1 MVEVVDTS
9 DLKSDGCIAVPVQVR
24 PEALYHETAR
34 RQLISHPEEK
44 LSRGRLISRPGLLHI
59 SHTTSRRGEHM
70 TDSNGKPIKQ
80 ITEAAA
86 GKDKYYIIHY
96 RDGSCRTFTRE
107 TGTIKKWL
115 STQG

>member
-1 MVEVVDTS
+1 VVDTS
-9 DLKSDGCIAVPVQVR
+9 DLKSDGRTAVPVQVR

-34 RQLISHPEEK
+34 RQFISRTRKMCLADESSRTQQLSHK
-44 LSRGRLISRPGLLHI
+44 LSRG
-59 SHTTSRRGEHM
+59 GEHM

-86 GKDKYYIIHY
+86 GKEKYYIIHY
-96 RDGSCRTFTRE
+96 RDGSCRTFTRQ

-115 STQG
+115 STQR

>member
-1 MVEVVDTS
+1 MVTREERVGKRRQEYKTS
-9 DLKSDGCIAVPVQVR
+9 RA
-24 PEALYHETAR
+24 
-34 RQLISHPEEK
+34 QLISRPRKMYLADESSHTQQLSHK
-44 LSRGRLISRPGLLHI
+44 LSRG
-59 SHTTSRRGEHM
+59 GEHM

-96 RDGSCRTFTRE
+96 RDGSCRTFTRQ

-115 STQG
+115 STQR

>member
-1 MVEVVDTS
+1 
-9 DLKSDGCIAVPVQVR
+9 
-24 PEALYHETAR
+24 
-34 RQLISHPEEK
+34 
-44 LSRGRLISRPGLLHI
+44 
-59 SHTTSRRGEHM
+59 M

-86 GKDKYYIIHY
+86 GKDKYYIINY
-96 RDGSCRTFTRE
+96 RDGSCKTFTRQ

>member
-1 MVEVVDTS
+1 MVDTS
-9 DLKSDGCIAVPVQVR
+9 DLKSDGCMAVPVQVR
-24 PEALYHETAR
+24 PEA
-34 RQLISHPEEK
+34 SHTQP
-44 LSRGRLISRPGLLHI
+44 ISRPDNF
-59 SHTTSRRGEHM
+59 SHKTSRRGEHM

-86 GKDKYYIIHY
+86 GKEKYYIIHY
-96 RDGSCRTFTRE
+96 RDGSCRTFTRQ

>member
-1 MVEVVDTS
+1 MVDTS
-9 DLKSDGCIAVPVQVR
+9 DLKSDGCMAVPVQVR
-24 PEALYHETAR
+24 PEA
-34 RQLISHPEEK
+34 SHTQ
-44 LSRGRLISRPGLLHI
+44 LISRPSKMYLADESSRTQQL
-59 SHTTSRRGEHM
+59 SHKTSRRGEHM

-86 GKDKYYIIHY
+86 VKEKYYIIHY
-96 RDGSCRTFTRE
+96 RDGSCGTFTRQ